1 MQSREGRGGCRLHDR
16 QARRPQVPPSG
27 RRLADIEADLR
38 VAEAHAIGAGVH
50 ARREGRVGTA
60 AAAAGAGATGVVG
73 AGVDAVGAGA
83 DSGADGAARDVEHA
97 PALTHAAEAFERR
110 EGAAHAAD
118 AGFAGGDAGGATA
131 AGAVAGRT
139 AETEPGAVS
148 GAGLAAGAA
157 VHG

>member
-1 MQSREGRGGCRLHDR
+1 MQSREGLGGCRLHDC
-16 QARRPQVPPSG
+16 QARRTQVPPSG

-50 ARREGRVGTA
+50 ARREGRVGT
-60 AAAAGAGATGVVG
+60 AAAGAGATGVVG

-97 PALTHAAEAFERR
+97 PALTHAAEAFQRR

-131 AGAVAGRT
+131 AGAVAGGT